1 MWISR
6 RAVLNGFG
14 QSATLGALAATL
26 PTQLTAAAAAAPA
39 PAPAAAPAAPAVT
52 YCLTRLYQRAEAT
65 PFDGDGFRDRHVP
78 TLIRAYG
85 KSAERIEL
93 RMPVVAEGAVPPQI
107 IAAANI
113 WFSNPQEFLAKHK
126 AAEKELVAS
135 MATVTKALAVE
146 QVDQVLTSLG
156 DERNSVPIDCFV
168 YSTYFP
174 AREGGTM
181 DTKYFAETFY
191 PKFVATYGTEAV
203 RRVEVTSAATPKS
216 MVVGSTHVYIR
227 EPDAYDAAREKAPEL
242 FKELTAYTNINP
254 MQTLTRLHAFG

>member
-1 MWISR
+1 VLSR
-6 RAVLNGFG
+6 FG
-14 QSATLGALAATL
+14 QSATLGALAAAL
-26 PTQLTAAAAAAPA
+26 PTHLSAADAAAAAPA
-39 PAPAAAPAAPAVT
+39 AAPAPAAATVT

-93 RMPVVAEGAVPPQI
+93 RLPVVAEGATPPQI
-107 IAAANI
+107 IAAVNI
-113 WFSNPQEFLAKHK
+113 WFSNPQDFLTKHK
-126 AAEKELVAS
+126 AAEKDLVAS

-146 QVDQVLTSLG
+146 QVDQVLTTLG
-156 DERNSVPIDCFV
+156 DERNSVPVDCFV
-168 YSTYFP
+168 VSTYFP
-174 AREGGTM
+174 AKEGGTM

-191 PKFVATYGTEAV
+191 PKFLATYGTEAV

-242 FKELTAYTNINP
+242 FAELKNYTNINP
-254 MQTLTRLHAFG
+254 LQTLTRLHAFG